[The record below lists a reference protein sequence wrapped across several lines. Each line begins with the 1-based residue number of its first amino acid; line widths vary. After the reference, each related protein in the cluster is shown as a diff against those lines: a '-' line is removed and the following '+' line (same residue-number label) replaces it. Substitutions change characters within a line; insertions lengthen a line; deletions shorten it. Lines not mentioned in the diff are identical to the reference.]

1 MNRFLLASILSV
13 ASIFSVTANAMNVEL
28 GAQYSHKTQTYDTN
42 NYNEMES
49 VTGSMSFYLWER
61 IALEISYTDAQSVVV
76 SKAFSGDPKRTTI
89 QKSQILG
96 SDLILI
102 LADKKAL
109 FQPYIKGGVAQISR
123 KQTIKIENQDT
134 YENEPDSAIAPS
146 YGVGLKISLTD
157 TMGIKISYDAWE
169 TPIGGGSK
177 TNDSAI
183 RAGITWML

>member
-1 MNRFLLASILSV
+1 MSLFSFSALAW
-13 ASIFSVTANAMNVEL
+13 NVEL
-28 GAQYSHKTQTYDTN
+28 GAQYGHKTQTYDTN
-42 NYNEMES
+42 NYNETES
-49 VTGSMSFYLWER
+49 ITGSMSFYIWER
-61 IALEISYTDAQSVVV
+61 IALELSYTDAQSIVVA
-76 SKAFSGDPKRTTI
+76 KAYAADPKRTTI

-109 FQPYIKGGVAQISR
+109 FQPYIKGGMAQINR

-146 YGVGLKISLTD
+146 YGVGLKIQLTD
-157 TMGIKISYDAWE
+157 SMGIKLSYDAWE

>member
-1 MNRFLLASILSV
+1 MNRFLFVLISTFMFALS
-13 ASIFSVTANAMNVEL
+13 AQAINIEL
-28 GAQYSHKTQTYDTN
+28 GAQYGHKTQTYDTN

-49 VTGSMSFYLWER
+49 ITGSMSFYLWER
-61 IALEISYTDAQSVVV
+61 IALELSYTDAQSVVV
-76 SKAFSGDPKRTTI
+76 SKAYTTDPKRTTV
-89 QKSQILG
+89 QRSQILG
-96 SDLILI
+96 ADLILI

-109 FQPYIKGGVAQISR
+109 FQPYIKGGVAQINR

-134 YENEPDSAIAPS
+134 YENAPENAIAPS
-146 YGVGLKISLTD
+146 YGVGLKVQITQS
-157 TMGIKISYDAWE
+157 MGLKFSYDAWE